1 MTLATGRH
9 LDARTERFVAEVL
22 AAIDSHVP
30 IVEAFLLGSGA
41 AGGFDPKTSD
51 VDVTVVVERPT
62 GDDRVALVDAVS
74 AIEAPVRSLELV
86 VYVEGRQPP
95 DYELNLN
102 EGEERN
108 FEQPFWFVLDAANAQ
123 DQAVPMWGQRGWSEL
138 FDAIPPERIRQAV
151 QDSLEWALRQPPDD
165 EFARGHVLRS
175 RHYLEHGEWIT
186 KQEASS

>member
-1 MTLATGRH
+1 MTVATGHH
-9 LDARTERFVAEVL
+9 LDARTERFVSDVL

-41 AGGFDPKTSD
+41 AGGFDPATSD

-62 GDDRVALVDAVS
+62 GDDRAALVEAVA
-74 AIEAPVRSLELV
+74 AIDVPVRSLELV
-86 VYVEGRQPP
+86 LYVEGRQPP

-108 FEQPFWFVLDAANAQ
+108 FEQPFWFVLDAAKAQ
-123 DQAVPMWGQRGWSEL
+123 DQAVPMWGRCAWSEL
-138 FDAIPPERIRQAV
+138 FDAIPRERIGQAV
-151 QDSLEWALRQPPDD
+151 QESLEWALRQPPED
-165 EFARGHVLRS
+165 EFARGHVVRS

-186 KQEASS
+186 KQEASA